1 MRPGVERS
9 RIDMNKSLNCLRLSS
24 PCLPAPVTKWNFIL
38 DFGIKTTMSGLSLI
52 PEDQSKRIFANSDPR
67 PDLLID
73 TWPIMIL
80 WSIVKF
86 ESHLFS
92 YTFEICRTSFGDQ
105 KTRTFHFKCL
115 WHRCLEFIVLKQ
127 KSILLHEFIYLMF
140 VSREPLWCNKD
151 WGDTTQGDQCL
162 EWPSV
167 SDTWAAQRQCGE
179 WGASQHLGE
188 CFITVRW
195 LRSLISFQD

>member
-24 PCLPAPVTKWNFIL
+24 PCLSAPVTKWNFIL

-115 WHRCLEFIVLKQ
+115 WHRYLEFIVSLQ
-127 KSILLHEFIYLMF
+127 NFISNEFIYLMF
-140 VSREPLWCNKD
+140 VSRDPLWCNKD
-151 WGDTTQGDQCL
+151 WGDTT
-162 EWPSV
+162 
-167 SDTWAAQRQCGE
+167 
-179 WGASQHLGE
+179 
-188 CFITVRW
+188 
-195 LRSLISFQD
+195 